1 MLGCRWSIGPE
12 VLRHRRSRSTTLV
25 QGQLSRRV
33 HLQIVDS
40 RVSRRIRLL
49 LRHLQARGDL
59 QDCPTGHRLESQ
71 KLCLIEVSRGVL
83 LLRSV
88 RRPSTKSPRSWR
100 KEQDQPHRRDLRL
113 RTRLRGV
120 ATGRRRGCGFQIL
133 IREIWPDLS
142 IGGPLNLH
150 LKLCLVLLRRLSVLI
165 ARRKRGRSK
174 SRVTG
179 RGEASDFVEV
189 RVEQVE
195 EEQIVPPTE
204 PAETE
209 AAPTPETPEE
219 STPESRRQARRILRE
234 GAKHLKEQAKELRG
248 TRSRPS
254 STTSP
259 PESSLSPQTE
269 ARTQAFAKSKGR
281 KESGEAAPA
290 DRKKQKL
297 EALPRP
303 PLPPVRHRTPPVEP
317 RAASVPRPAEAP
329 LAIEDQAAE
338 RPQLT
343 QPVRPVRLQPRPKGS
358 PQDHP
363 SSKSLART

>member
-1 MLGCRWSIGPE
+1 MPQ
-12 VLRHRRSRSTTLV
+12 V
-25 QGQLSRRV
+25 
-33 HLQIVDS
+33 
-40 RVSRRIRLL
+40 
-49 LRHLQARGDL
+49 
-59 QDCPTGHRLESQ
+59 
-71 KLCLIEVSRGVL
+71 
-83 LLRSV
+83 
-88 RRPSTKSPRSWR
+88 
-100 KEQDQPHRRDLRL
+100 
-113 RTRLRGV
+113 
-120 ATGRRRGCGFQIL
+120 
-133 IREIWPDLS
+133 
-142 IGGPLNLH
+142 
-150 LKLCLVLLRRLSVLI
+150 
-165 ARRKRGRSK
+165 
-174 SRVTG
+174 

-195 EEQIVPPTE
+195 EEQTVPPTE

-281 KESGEAAPA
+281 RESGEAAPA

-358 PQDHP
+358 PEVRVPTPPRPPSPLPSSSASHREPHPEVERPVIEREGELPKPLDPTYGRAPVDSTRLSQDVEIPRSTVVAQQHCVPPRSSIPRIPVDRCVVCIERQDPEGYIGRSSTDRRGGRHCFCGQDHHTP
-363 SSKSLART
+363 ETASG